1 MNENPRLLWQRC
13 MAGGVLAGVIFA
25 GGSYAWLAGVRAA
38 APPLPAIATSVEVL
52 DRDGRLLRPFAL
64 PDGRWRL
71 AADPSLVDRRYI
83 DLLIAYEDRRFYDHS
98 GVDPLAILRAAWQF
112 VTHGRIVSGGS
123 TLTMQVARL
132 LEPRPDRTLRAKLA
146 EVRRAIELEAR
157 FSKAEILKLYMTLA
171 PFGGNLEGVRA
182 ASLAYFG
189 KEPRRLS
196 LAEAALL
203 VALPQA
209 PEARRPDRQASAA
222 GSGRRRVIER
232 LEKAGLFGDPEARF
246 ALAADLPERRRE
258 LPSLAFHA
266 AEAARRERPAAPAH
280 RLAIE
285 AAAQE
290 RLEALAAE
298 RAATLE
304 PGVSLAMIVIDNASG
319 EVLAR
324 VSGSDR
330 QDRARAGAVD
340 LTRALRSPG
349 STLKPLIYGMAFEDG
364 LVHPETLIED
374 RPMRFGAYRPR
385 NFDLDYQGVVSVKR
399 ALQMSLNVPAVAL
412 LQAVGP
418 QRLASRLDAAG
429 IELRLPPGDVPG
441 LAVGLGGAGVT
452 LEGLAALYAA
462 IGNGGVVHPPRRRLD
477 DAVVQQDIERRR
489 ILSPVASWYLA
500 QALSG
505 APPPRNVRGGLI
517 AFKTGTSFGYRD
529 AWSVGFD
536 GRRTVAVWIGRPD
549 GQSVPG
555 MIGRERAAPSLF
567 DAFAR
572 LAPRPAPLLPPPR
585 DALMAKNNE
594 LPPPLR
600 RFRGDDAPAGTAS
613 GPRIAFPPPGATLD
627 IEPSDPVALKAR
639 GGEGLSVLIDGVPAG
654 TTNAA
659 GVFLWQLARE
669 GFVRLTV
676 MDAAGLSDSVS
687 IRLRVSR

>member
-1 MNENPRLLWQRC
+1 MSENPRPLWQLC
-13 MAGGVLAGVIFA
+13 LAGGLLAGVISV

-38 APPLPAIATSVEVL
+38 APPFPAIATSVEVL

-83 DLLIAYEDRRFYDHS
+83 DMLIAYEDKRFYDHA
-98 GVDPLAILRAAWQF
+98 GVDPWALLRAAWQF
-112 VTHGRIVSGGS
+112 VTHGRVVSGGS

-132 LEPRPDRTLRAKLA
+132 LEPRPERTLRAKLA
-146 EVRRAIELEAR
+146 EMRRAIELEAR

-182 ASLAYFG
+182 ASLSYFG

-209 PEARRPDRQASAA
+209 PEARRPDRQAAAA

-232 LEKAGLFGDPEARF
+232 IEKAGLFGGPEARF

-266 AEAARRERPAAPAH
+266 AETARRERPASPVH
-280 RLAIE
+280 RLAID

-290 RLEALAAE
+290 RLETLAAE

-304 PGVSLAMIVIDNASG
+304 PGVSLAMAVIDNASG

-399 ALQMSLNVPAVAL
+399 ALQMSLNMPAVAL

-418 QRLASRLDAAG
+418 QRLASRLNAAG
-429 IELRLPPGDVPG
+429 IELRLPPGEVPG

-462 IGNGGVVHPPRRRLD
+462 IGNGGVAHSPRRRLD
-477 DAVVQQDIERRR
+477 DRVMQQDIQGRR
-489 ILSPVASWYLA
+489 ILTPVASWYLT
-500 QALSG
+500 QSLSG

-529 AWSVGFD
+529 AWSVGLD

-549 GQSVPG
+549 GQPVPG
-555 MIGRERAAPSLF
+555 MIGREKAAPLLF
-567 DAFAR
+567 EAFAR
-572 LAPRPAPLLPPPR
+572 LSSRPAPLPTPPR
-585 DALMAKNNE
+585 DALVVRNGE

-600 RFRGDDAPAGTAS
+600 RFRDGDAPVGTAT
-613 GPRIAFPPPGATLD
+613 GPHIAFPPPGATLD
-627 IEPSDPVALKAR
+627 IEPSNSVALKAR
-639 GGEGLSVLIDGVPAG
+639 GGEGLHVLIDGMPAG
-654 TTNAA
+654 TTDAA
-659 GVFLWQLARE
+659 GVFLWQPARE
-669 GFVRLTV
+669 GFIRLTV

-687 IRLRVSR
+687 IRLRMGR